1 MGISCRGFASARPLS
16 REYQNILVSRPKPN
30 VTLLTLNR
38 PKALNA
44 LSTPL
49 FEEINEVLDQV
60 EKDEEVGA
68 LVVTGSEKAFAA
80 GADIKEMKDKQFT
93 DVYKTNFLGDW
104 TRITSFPKPVIAAVS
119 GFALGGG
126 CELAMMCDIIL
137 ASPTARFGQPEIKLG
152 VIPGAGGTQR
162 LTHAIGKSRAMELVL
177 TGRMITAQEAE
188 KWGLVSRIIEGDL
201 VEEAVSMASTIAGFG
216 RVAVQAGKES
226 VNAAYELSLKDGLHF
241 ERRLFQSLFA
251 TRDQKE
257 GMWKDSITTARK
269 EALGLREAFS
279 GGTFQLLNPFSW
291 GARNVVSGAVLI
303 NFTSVFAVL
312 ADERLATHI
321 LIQHYF
327 AQINMSSN
335 LGKRARPPRTPRASS
350 PTPQSKTSARK
361 PDPVMASPAHKRTRI
376 ASSPVVAGKENQPP
390 STSKLSESRAR
401 ARARARKE
409 VDIAE
414 DPEDDEASDQ
424 GSAVT
429 SQKSAKRSVRLP
441 SPVKTPPKETK
452 TPNKSPVKQLPDPT
466 SAPRLPS
473 LVSRLQL
480 TPPATPPV
488 TVLSLHARA
497 RALLRPGVG
506 EVIGRDKERAI
517 LTNFLTPFL
526 TGKPQE
532 PTDKLAAYI
541 SGAPGTGKTALVS
554 EVLRTVA
561 KDQVKGIY
569 VNCTGLKEENSVWA
583 RVLEEGGFPL
593 PKGKGSA
600 GSEKKKF
607 ESELLSQSI
616 KCVVVL
622 DELDFVLRTPSA
634 LSSIFD
640 LAQIIPTC
648 LRIIGISNTLT
659 LGATDSQTT
668 TTAAND
674 FLTLDVSPYVAED
687 IVKIVQ
693 GRLSTLE
700 PASSGDASATAR
712 VTGASLVIAPTA
724 LTFLSKKLST
734 QTGDLRAALDA
745 VRRTIELAEREV
757 NPFAPSTP
765 SKVPTTTAIPNPAGN
780 PGVAT
785 MKHALDALRGRDGLA
800 GGQAVGTARG
810 LGMQAR
816 LVMISILVARRR
828 AAAGLVIL
836 PVKSVNNL
844 TRTPSKAPPRT
855 PSRTSRGSQQTSP
868 SKRSRAGESE
878 LYEASAL
885 HAAYTAILT
894 SDGAFAPVSRSEFQ
908 DLLGVLETGGLVKIV
923 GNVGQATPSRR
934 KATAIS
940 NEPLVGL
947 AEGIREEDI
956 LRGLGNAGAGGTAGV
971 KEEEAM
977 SLWDRELKRSM
988 RDVERVKRA
997 AEREKEAAAVDGFAD
1012 ACAND

>member
-177 TGRMITAQEAE
+177 TGRMVTAQEAE

-828 AAAGLVIL
+828 AAAGLL
-836 PVKSVNNL
+836 
-844 TRTPSKAPPRT
+844 PRT

>member
-1 MGISCRGFASARPLS
+1 MSAS
-16 REYQNILVSRPKPN
+16 
-30 VTLLTLNR
+30 
-38 PKALNA
+38 
-44 LSTPL
+44 
-49 FEEINEVLDQV
+49 
-60 EKDEEVGA
+60 
-68 LVVTGSEKAFAA
+68 
-80 GADIKEMKDKQFT
+80 
-93 DVYKTNFLGDW
+93 
-104 TRITSFPKPVIAAVS
+104 
-119 GFALGGG
+119 
-126 CELAMMCDIIL
+126 
-137 ASPTARFGQPEIKLG
+137 
-152 VIPGAGGTQR
+152 
-162 LTHAIGKSRAMELVL
+162 
-177 TGRMITAQEAE
+177 
-188 KWGLVSRIIEGDL
+188 
-201 VEEAVSMASTIAGFG
+201 
-216 RVAVQAGKES
+216 
-226 VNAAYELSLKDGLHF
+226 
-241 ERRLFQSLFA
+241 
-251 TRDQKE
+251 
-257 GMWKDSITTARK
+257 
-269 EALGLREAFS
+269 
-279 GGTFQLLNPFSW
+279 
-291 GARNVVSGAVLI
+291 
-303 NFTSVFAVL
+303 
-312 ADERLATHI
+312 
-321 LIQHYF
+321 
-327 AQINMSSN
+327 
-335 LGKRARPPRTPRASS
+335 LGKRARAPRTPRGSS
-350 PTPQSKTSARK
+350 PTPQSRASARK
-361 PDPVMASPAHKRTRI
+361 PDPATASPAYKRTRV
-376 ASSPVVAGKENQPP
+376 AASPVVAGKENQPP
-390 STSKLSESRAR
+390 SAVKPSESKAR

-409 VDIAE
+409 VDIVEEA
-414 DPEDDEASDQ
+414 EDDETSDRE
-424 GSAVT
+424 SIAVLQRST
-429 SQKSAKRSVRLP
+429 KRSVRLP
-441 SPVKTPPKETK
+441 SPVRTPPKETK
-452 TPNKSPVKQLPDPT
+452 TPNKSPTKRSSNPA

-480 TPPATPPV
+480 TPPATPPL

-517 LTNFLTPFL
+517 LTDFLAPFVAGTPQSS
-526 TGKPQE
+526 TN
-532 PTDKLAAYI
+532 KLAAYI

-561 KDQVKGIY
+561 KDEVKGIY
-569 VNCTGLKEENSVWA
+569 VNCTGFKEESSVWA

-607 ESELLSQSI
+607 ETALSSQKL
-616 KCVVVL
+616 KCVIVL
-622 DELDFVLRTPSA
+622 DELDFVLRTPLA

-640 LAQIIPTC
+640 LANAVPNY

-659 LGATDSQTT
+659 LGADSQASITT
-668 TTAAND
+668 TNS
-674 FLTLDVSPYVAED
+674 FVTLDISPYVAED

-700 PASSGDASATAR
+700 SAPSGDASATAPR

-765 SKVPTTTAIPNPAGN
+765 SKAPPTLAVPNPAGN

-785 MKHALDALRGRDGLA
+785 MKHVLDALRGRDGLA

-836 PVKSVNNL
+836 PVKSVNSL

-855 PSRTSRGSQQTSP
+855 PSRTGRAAQQTSP
-868 SKRSRAGESE
+868 SKRTRAGESE

-908 DLLGVLETGGLVKIV
+908 DLLGVLETGGLIKII
-923 GNVGQATPSRR
+923 GTVGQATPSRR
-934 KATAIS
+934 KATTLS
-940 NEPLVGL
+940 SEPLVGL

-956 LRGLGNAGAGGTAGV
+956 IRGLGNAGVGATAGV

-977 SLWDRELKRSM
+977 ALWDRELKRSA

-997 AEREKEAAAVDGFAD
+997 AEREKEAAVVDGFAD